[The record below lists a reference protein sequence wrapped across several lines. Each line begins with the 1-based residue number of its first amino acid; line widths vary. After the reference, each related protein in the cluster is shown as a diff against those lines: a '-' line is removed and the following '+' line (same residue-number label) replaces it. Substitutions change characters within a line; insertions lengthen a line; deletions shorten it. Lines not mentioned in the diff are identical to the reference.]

1 MPWVPRVDC
10 RAQPRYAQNERCLLW
25 PSYEGAN
32 DWKILELVPKKPEDE
47 KGARESIKCVLNTL
61 EACVMLMMRIGEVGA
76 VGTTDVVAMG
86 YYLVKSSEIDS
97 KVIWMGHEI
106 VKLL

>member
-1 MPWVPRVDC
+1 
-10 RAQPRYAQNERCLLW
+10 
-25 PSYEGAN
+25 
-32 DWKILELVPKKPEDE
+32 
-47 KGARESIKCVLNTL
+47 
-61 EACVMLMMRIGEVGA
+61 MLMMRIGEVGA